1 MSTNADTRTR
11 NEALLESLMNYPA
24 EKRGASAIDAWTRV
38 KIYESSFHRQIF
50 QPVQIAD
57 SDLDRTV
64 QSDKP
69 VKIIDKMPDCPPAV
83 TVPFGAMSQGYYMY
97 APKFLVHF
105 VTLQSRRFR
114 KHINELRTYRND
126 LRTAFSDMARKQID
140 FLEDR
145 GMIAAINRALGGSA
159 GASSRLGNQQL
170 WKTIPDGVRRESLQD
185 ALDIMNQ
192 AAGRLEP
199 QICLCTNSFIRQIM
213 KLGRDQI
220 GGNMAEDTLVKGW
233 SSSEFM
239 KCKWV
244 STVKYEL
251 IPRNRLHMLAD
262 NEYIGKSFVLDDVSL
277 YVKREEQWLEFY
289 MFETIGLTISNG
301 YGLAIADFDGV

>member
-1 MSTNADTRTR
+1 MSDERDGRDRILLRLEAHDAD
-11 NEALLESLMNYPA
+11 
-24 EKRGASAIDAWTRV
+24 
-38 KIYESSFHRQIF
+38 
-50 QPVQIAD
+50 
-57 SDLDRTV
+57 
-64 QSDKP
+64 
-69 VKIIDKMPDCPPAV
+69 
-83 TVPFGAMSQGYYMY
+83 
-97 APKFLVHF
+97 
-105 VTLQSRRFR
+105 
-114 KHINELRTYRND
+114 
-126 LRTAFSDMARKQID
+126 
-140 FLEDR
+140 
-145 GMIAAINRALGGSA
+145 ALGGA
-159 GASSRLGNQQL
+159 AEASSRLGSQPL
-170 WKTIPDGVRRESLQD
+170 WKNIQDGVRRESLQD

-251 IPRNRLHMLAD
+251 IPRNRLHMMAD

-289 MFETIGLTISNG
+289 MFETIGLTIANG
-301 YGLAIADFDGV
+301 YGLATEIAHAAGLRAHELLTLARRDERAADGRGDRRPQDHRHAARRAVRFQSFLLYK